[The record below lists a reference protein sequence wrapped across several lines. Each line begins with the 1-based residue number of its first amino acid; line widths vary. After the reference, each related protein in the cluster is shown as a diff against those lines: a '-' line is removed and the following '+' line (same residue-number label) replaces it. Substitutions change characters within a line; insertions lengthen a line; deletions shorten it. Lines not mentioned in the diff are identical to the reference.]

1 MEEQANKML
10 VEINEWIEYHQ
21 NKLSEYKEQRRM
33 MKDYMQMKQLSKNNN
48 PLNKLPGFI
57 GTEKGGNNGDVK

>member
-33 MKDYMQMKQLSKNNN
+33 MKDYMQIKQ
-48 PLNKLPGFI
+48 
-57 GTEKGGNNGDVK
+57 TEKGGNNDNAK

>member
-33 MKDYMQMKQLSKNNN
+33 MKDYMQMKQLTNN
-48 PLNKLPGFI
+48 K
-57 GTEKGGNNGDVK
+57 KGGNNEDVK